1 MNSKATTLKRHPLSA
16 LFSRLDLAGE
26 DLAAL
31 VEDIKAQGLLSPI
44 TTHEG
49 MVLDGWNRY
58 TACTLA
64 GVEPVTI
71 ELHAGADPWEFVK
84 GSNMLRRHMSPAE
97 RVAVMLLKMQMGGV
111 PNGTAPSVREIQK
124 DLEVGQGTAQR
135 AQQVAQANDP
145 AITAALA
152 DKRVSLDRAAEIAK
166 MPEPERKAALE
177 APPEPK
183 PKVITDTKVLSEGFD
198 PKADSENVAKLK
210 ARIAELE
217 AENADLQ
224 ERCSEAAN
232 LMQTLQEEN
241 EAMQRTLDAED
252 LKSAFQKEVKRAH
265 ERARIAE
272 ARCTGLT
279 VEVNELKGFCKM
291 WKGKFERLEKANKK
305 SQEEADELAS

>member
-1 MNSKATTLKRHPLSA
+1 MNSTAYPMKRHPLSA
-16 LFSRLDLAGE
+16 LFSRLDLAGD

-58 TACTLA
+58 TACTMA

-97 RVAVMLLKMQMGGV
+97 RVAVFQLKRQMEGEGIKIDTPEV
-111 PNGTAPSVREIQK
+111 PSIHAIQK
-124 DLEVGQGTAQR
+124 ELEVSYGTAQK
-135 AQQVAQANDP
+135 AQTVAKANDP
-145 AITAALA
+145 AINEALA

-166 MPEPERKAALE
+166 MPEPERKAAIE
-177 APPEPK
+177 APQPKPEPK
-183 PKVITDTKVLSEGFD
+183 VKVSDDTE
-198 PKADSENVAKLK
+198 ALK

-232 LMQTLQEEN
+232 LMQALQEEN

-252 LKSAFQKEVKRAH
+252 LRGAFQKEVKRAH

-272 ARCTGLT
+272 SRCTGLT

-305 SQEEADELAS
+305 AEGEAA